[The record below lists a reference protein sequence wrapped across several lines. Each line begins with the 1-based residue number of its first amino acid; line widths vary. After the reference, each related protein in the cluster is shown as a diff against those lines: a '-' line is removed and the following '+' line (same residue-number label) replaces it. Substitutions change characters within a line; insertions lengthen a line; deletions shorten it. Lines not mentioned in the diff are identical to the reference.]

1 MKRFYLAGLNPDSF
15 NKTHRHVLVFMA
27 AEIRVLQILC
37 KSPTTR
43 GQKKKVS
50 VLSSLN
56 RYHISMNMV
65 IRNSKAAAALY
76 FRCRTAVKHTNAT
89 KKVA

>member
-1 MKRFYLAGLNPDSF
+1 MLSASL
-15 NKTHRHVLVFMA
+15 
-27 AEIRVLQILC
+27 
-37 KSPTTR
+37 TTR
-43 GQKKKVS
+43 GQQKKVS
-50 VLSSLN
+50 ILLSLN
-56 RYHISMNMV
+56 RYHNSMNMV